1 MIPSSLRFVLFA
13 MLLSGCAH
21 AAPAT
26 ASPDFK
32 ALLQTQA
39 EDWNRG
45 DLEAFCSLYAED
57 AAFVSPSGVN
67 RGRAQ
72 ILARYEKKYDT
83 PEKRG
88 KLSFEFI
95 EVRTQGDSAS
105 IMLRWIIKKA
115 DSEAAGHSLVVLHK
129 MAKGWRIVQD
139 ASM

>member
-1 MIPSSLRFVLFA
+1 

-21 AAPAT
+21 AAHALAGT
-26 ASPDFK
+26 DIK

-39 EDWNRG
+39 KAWNQG
-45 DLEAFCSLYAED
+45 DLEGFCSLYAED

-67 RGRAQ
+67 HGRAQ
-72 ILARYEKKYDT
+72 ILARYKKKYDT

-95 EVRTQGDSAS
+95 EVRTKGDSAS
-105 IMLRWIIKKA
+105 IMLRWMITKV
-115 DSEAAGHSLVVLHK
+115 DSNAAGYSLVVLHK
-129 MAKGWRIVQD
+129 TDAGWRIVQD